1 MFREHRTLAGVATIL
16 VALVVTAVVADVALW
31 VFARLPSPFAE
42 LQRLHPQVNQYVRI
56 EYPRDYTAKTIP
68 EEGLPGMTRGPNR
81 FTTNNMGF
89 RGGPLVRPKP
99 AGEFRIF
106 LVGGSTTECF
116 YIDDDK
122 ELGAVLQRALNET
135 APAGTRVAVYNVG
148 LSGAAS
154 DDHVAMIDQRLVH
167 LQPDMIVVF
176 SGINDLLRSMHGW
189 DYLHYLPYEPVPRM
203 AWYKRLILM
212 SQIARRLYYFKH
224 NIVMS
229 ESERQQQR
237 PLRSDYAAKIGL
249 ERTIPP
255 TDSVPRTDV
264 PSYATNLE
272 TLVGVSEA
280 QGFQLVFMTQ
290 QTTWN
295 SAVDPEAKR
304 WQWMRLCN
312 GVTYREDRMDAAL
325 ESLNDAMRR
334 VAGERGVP
342 LYDLARELPKSLEY
356 FYDDCH
362 FNDRGAATT
371 AQALATFLRARA
383 LLPTTSR

>member
-1 MFREHRTLAGVATIL
+1 MLREHRKLAGIATIL
-16 VALVVTAVVADVALW
+16 VTLVVTAVVADVALW
-31 VFARLPSPFAE
+31 VFARLPNPFAE
-42 LQRLHPQVNQYVRI
+42 LERLHPQVNQYIRI
-56 EYPRDYTAKTIP
+56 EYPRDYAAKTIP

-99 AGEFRIF
+99 TGEFRLF

-122 ELGAVLQRALNET
+122 ELGAVLQGALNET

-167 LQPDMIVVF
+167 LEPDMIVVF

-189 DYLHYLPYEPVPRM
+189 DYLHYMPYAPAPRKP
-203 AWYKRLILM
+203 WYKRLILM
-212 SQIARRLYYFKH
+212 SQIARRLYYFTH

-237 PLRSDYAAKIGL
+237 PLKSDYAAKIGL

-272 TLVGVSEA
+272 TLVGVSKA
-280 QGFQLVFMTQ
+280 QRFRLVFMTQ

-304 WQWMRLCN
+304 WHWLRLCE
-312 GVTYREDRMDAAL
+312 GVTYREDRMDTAL

-334 VAGERGVP
+334 VAGEHAVP

-362 FNDRGAATT
+362 FNDRGAANT
-371 AQALATFLRARA
+371 AQALAEFLRESD
-383 LLPTTSR
+383 LVPTTAR